1 MGLLFLFTGNQAG
14 NDLNNITEPD
24 YQHWITPLQA
34 VEMASLGGAKGLN
47 VENLLGSI
55 TVGKQADLVLY
66 DLNNLSLLPCTD
78 PIGLLVLG
86 RPVNVV
92 HSAWVNG
99 KQIINNGKITTI
111 NVDELQQELLNR
123 SHWETPS
130 QSTNV
135 VKLAPHYRQVMGLD

>member
-1 MGLLFLFTGNQAG
+1 
-14 NDLNNITEPD
+14 
-24 YQHWITPLQA
+24 
-34 VEMASLGGAKGLN
+34 MASLGGAKGLN

>member
-1 MGLLFLFTGNQAG
+1 LLEAIKIGSILH
-14 NDLNNITEPD
+14 NITEPD